1 MQPDRPT
8 SLPRHAQAQAQALR
22 RRRFPDTWLF
32 GMAWMAAMLL
42 MVAGAVRA
50 SDTPVRA
57 ALKKAV
63 PAPLQAA
70 LRAPAR

>member
-1 MQPDRPT
+1 MAPNQTVHPQRRP
-8 SLPRHAQAQAQALR
+8 PVQAR
-22 RRRFPDTWLF
+22 RLRRFPDSWLF
-32 GMAWMAAMLL
+32 GAAWMAAMLL

-63 PAPLQAA
+63 PAQVQAA